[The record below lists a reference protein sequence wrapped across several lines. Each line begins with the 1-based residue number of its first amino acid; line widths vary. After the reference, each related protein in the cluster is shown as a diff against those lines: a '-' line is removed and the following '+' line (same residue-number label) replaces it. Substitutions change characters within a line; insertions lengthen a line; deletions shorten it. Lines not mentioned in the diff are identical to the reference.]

1 MKKGLL
7 LSIIIMMLA
16 CLALPA
22 LAAKA
27 STPGN
32 QSVSH
37 PEEIEDGGWSAPE
50 NAGITDALAEIF
62 DKATSDLEDFEYEPV
77 ALIESKIVAGYCYR
91 FLCETKEKKD
101 NEEPG
106 IAVVE
111 IFLDLD
117 GNAKVISIE
126 EEEVHSMSEVA
137 AFAENASPAEG
148 TMQTIQGNAGE
159 VSTAT
164 CTVTFVKE

>member
-1 MKKGLL
+1 MKKGLV
-7 LSIIIMMLA
+7 LSIIILMMA

-62 DKATSDLEDFEYEPV
+62 DKAIADLEDFEYEPV
-77 ALIESKIVAGYCYR
+77 ALLESKIVAGYCYR
-91 FLCETKEKKD
+91 FLCETRENMDK
-101 NEEPG
+101 EEPG
-106 IAVVE
+106 VAVVE
-111 IFLDLD
+111 IFLDLE

-126 EEEVHSMSEVA
+126 EEMHSMSEIA
-137 AFAENASPAEG
+137 AFSEDDSPVEE

-159 VSTAT
+159 SYTAT

>member
-1 MKKGLL
+1 MKKGLVL
-7 LSIIIMMLA
+7 IIIIMMLA
-16 CLALPA
+16 CFAFPA
-22 LAAKA
+22 LAAKV

-32 QSVSH
+32 QSVNH

-50 NAGITDALAEIF
+50 NAGITDSLAEIF
-62 DKATSDLEDFEYEPV
+62 EKATADLEDFKYEPV

-91 FLCETKEKKD
+91 FLCETIKNLD
-101 NEEPG
+101 DEEPG
-106 IAVVE
+106 VAVVE
-111 IFLDLD
+111 IFLDLE

-137 AFAENASPAEG
+137 AFAEDDSPAEE

-159 VSTAT
+159 SFTAT

>member
-1 MKKGLL
+1 MPV
-7 LSIIIMMLA
+7 LA
-16 CLALPA
+16 D
-22 LAAKA
+22 KT

-50 NAGITDALAEIF
+50 NAGISDALAEIF
-62 DKATSDLEDFEYEPV
+62 DKATTDLEDFEEVPV

-91 FLCETKEKKD
+91 FLCETRENMD

-106 IAVVE
+106 AAVVE
-111 IFLDLD
+111 IFLDLE

-126 EEEVHSMSEVA
+126 EEEMHSMSEVA
-137 AFAENASPAEG
+137 AFAEDDSPAEEA
-148 TMQTIQGNAGE
+148 MQTIQGNAGE
-159 VSTAT
+159 SYTAT

>member
-1 MKKGLL
+1 
-7 LSIIIMMLA
+7 MMA

-62 DKATSDLEDFEYEPV
+62 DKAIADLEDFEYEPV
-77 ALIESKIVAGYCYR
+77 ALLESKIVAGYCYR
-91 FLCETKEKKD
+91 FLCETREKMD

-106 IAVVE
+106 VAVVE
-111 IFLDLD
+111 IFLDLE

-126 EEEVHSMSEVA
+126 EQEMHSMSEIA
-137 AFAENASPAEG
+137 AFSEDDSPVEE

-159 VSTAT
+159 SYTAT

>member
-1 MKKGLL
+1 MRKGLV
-7 LSIIIMMLA
+7 LSIIILMMA

-62 DKATSDLEDFEYEPV
+62 DKAIADLEDFEYEPV
-77 ALIESKIVAGYCYR
+77 ALLESKIVAGYCYR
-91 FLCETKEKKD
+91 FLCETREKMD

-106 IAVVE
+106 VAVVE
-111 IFLDLD
+111 IFLDLE

-126 EEEVHSMSEVA
+126 EQEMHSMSEIA
-137 AFAENASPAEG
+137 AFSEDDSPVEE

-159 VSTAT
+159 SYTAT

>member
-32 QSVSH
+32 QGVSH
-37 PEEIEDGGWSAPE
+37 PEKIVDGGWSAPE

-62 DKATSDLEDFEYEPV
+62 DKATADLEDFEYEPM

-101 NEEPG
+101 NEKPRV
-106 IAVVE
+106 AVVE

-126 EEEVHSMSEVA
+126 EEEVHSISEVA
-137 AFAENASPAEG
+137 AFAEDDSPAEE

-159 VSTAT
+159 SYTAT